1 MVYVGGQKIFLK
13 VKGDIVKNSKNE
25 IKDEKKIKIEIKT
38 SSKCEIENNTQ
49 KYRRRTE
56 ANQYS

>member
-1 MVYVGGQKIFLK
+1 M
-13 VKGDIVKNSKNE
+13 
-25 IKDEKKIKIEIKT
+25 KKKLKIEIKT